1 MRPKELFHG
10 NFRFASDLDPETEAV
25 VNCLHAFQ
33 LLRFPSEWQDY
44 HSSNDLRFSEG
55 NRLGI

>member
-1 MRPKELFHG
+1 MRPKNWIHG

-44 HSSNDLRFSEG
+44 HSCNDLCFSQRD
-55 NRLGI
+55 RLGF